1 MNWRIAMALA
11 VILAAC
17 PLAASAQPIPEP
29 IKAMIAAAAKSGNAA
44 ALQSVI
50 SLAKKTNPK
59 SAAEIDALAKQ
70 IQAEAERRRRYRLER
85 QSFFD
90 GWKGQGEFGAANST
104 GNTRTTGLSLGLSM
118 TRDGI
123 SWKHSLNATV
133 DYQRDNGVE
142 DKERYFAGWESD
154 YNVTRRFYT
163 LGLLSWEDDRFAGFT
178 NRFSE
183 SLGLGYSLIKSPHM
197 VLSLEGGPA
206 LRQTDYIVGSS
217 EANFAGRA
225 AVHYLWTIMPNL
237 IFAED
242 LSFYGQS
249 KDSTFTS
256 DSGLTV
262 NLIGALSAR
271 LSYHVQYESNPAD
284 ALENTDTTSRV
295 TLVYSF

>member
-1 MNWRIAMALA
+1 MNWRIATALA
-11 VILAAC
+11 VILAVH

-29 IKAMIAAAAKSGNAA
+29 VKAMIAAAARSGNAA

-50 SLAKKTNPK
+50 SLAKKTNPQ
-59 SAAEIDALAKQ
+59 SAAEIDALAQQ

-85 QSFFD
+85 QGFFN
-90 GWKGQGEFGAANST
+90 GWTGQGEFGASNST

-118 TRDGI
+118 TRDGL

-133 DYQRDNGVE
+133 DYQRDKGVE
-142 DKERYFAGWESD
+142 DKDRYFAGWESD
-154 YNVTRRFYT
+154 YNVTKRLYT

-178 NRFSE
+178 SRLSE
-183 SLGLGYSLIKSPHM
+183 SLGLGYSLIKSPRM
-197 VLSLEGGPA
+197 TLSLEGGPA
-206 LRQTDYIVGSS
+206 LRQTDYIVGDS
-217 EANFAGRA
+217 EAKFAGRA
-225 AVHYLWTIMPNL
+225 AAHYLWTIMPNL

-242 LSFYGQS
+242 VSFYGQS
-249 KDSTFTS
+249 QDSTVTS
-256 DSGLTV
+256 DTGLTV